1 MDELRAACLTN
12 KQENSDDQ
20 DLSHEK
26 EETCHFL
33 SEYVGDRSM
42 IASSQ
47 LGLIRT
53 VMERYCSPQLLA
65 NKLQT
70 LQVLVAIE
78 EGCTSRE
85 LFSLLTNIREHERKE
100 EDIRKE
106 ELEIQREQEL
116 QKWISKKEIDQVVLE
131 HFGRVSFFS
140 SCDACDCRVS
150 IMYFYL
156 ARIRD
161 PSNILLLCLSCL
173 RADQDKGAM
182 RKMHKE
188 TLKMQVWMYRHG
200 DNSIAVCPLCDDEMQ
215 LHFDHDSTQV
225 CHDVAVKLGG
235 SKSLEN
241 LFIAHTLCNRDQE
254 TLSLHAHRSRAGL
267 GKIAPP
273 SMTSDQAKTY
283 CLQLKL

>member
-1 MDELRAACLTN
+1 
-12 KQENSDDQ
+12 
-20 DLSHEK
+20 
-26 EETCHFL
+26 
-33 SEYVGDRSM
+33 
-42 IASSQ
+42 
-47 LGLIRT
+47 
-53 VMERYCSPQLLA
+53 MERHCEPQLLA
-65 NKLQT
+65 NKLQA
-70 LQVLVAIE
+70 LQVVVAIE

-85 LFSLLTNIREHERKE
+85 LLNLLRNIREQEKKE
-100 EDIRKE
+100 EDLRKE
-106 ELEIQREQEL
+106 ELKIEKEELKIQREQEL

-173 RADQDKGAM
+173 RTDQDKGAM

-267 GKIAPP
+267 GKISPP
-273 SMTSDQAKTY
+273 SMTSNQARIY
-283 CLQLKL
+283 CLQLRL